1 VDKSSKVQEEEVNQK
16 VVANV
21 LEGLLDIFKSFK
33 VFMVEHNQ
41 TTMTFGQV
49 VARLGWWFLS

>member
-1 VDKSSKVQEEEVNQK
+1 
-16 VVANV
+16 VVENV
-21 LEGLLDIFKSFK
+21 LEGLLDIPKSLK

-41 TTMTFGQV
+41 TTMAFGQV